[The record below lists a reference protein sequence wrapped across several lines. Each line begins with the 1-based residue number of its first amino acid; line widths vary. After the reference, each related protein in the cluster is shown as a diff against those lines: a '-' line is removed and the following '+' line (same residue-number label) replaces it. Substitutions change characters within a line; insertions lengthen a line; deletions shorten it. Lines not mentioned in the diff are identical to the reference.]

1 MLCKESKQT
10 RRSPSSTTKSRR
22 TQKLLGYRPP
32 VYFWIAEYNDGS
44 ALPQFDPKTGRENKF
59 SEVDHQK
66 LKRFGWYPFSLNLA
80 QKVRKTEKTVVVPT
94 RNPSYTVSVEK
105 DDMLVAYRTN
115 TVKLQM
121 RKGGV
126 DRGETVYVLGVE
138 GGKVLQI
145 NEEGNVIDYFS

>member
-1 MLCKESKQT
+1 M
-10 RRSPSSTTKSRR
+10 
-22 TQKLLGYRPP
+22 LGYRPL
-32 VYFWIAEYNDGS
+32 VYFWIAEYNNGS
-44 ALPQFDPKTGRENKF
+44 ALPQFDPETGKENKF

-80 QKVRKTEKTVVVPT
+80 QKIRKTEKTAFVPT
-94 RNPSYTVSVEK
+94 RNPSYTVSVEE

-126 DRGETVYVLGVE
+126 DRGETVYVLGIK
-138 GGKVLQI
+138 GKSLMYLDENGTEVT
-145 NEEGNVIDYFS
+145 